1 MLARR
6 AYIYTTPAPQG
17 TGCWFLGF
25 ARAASVRGLG
35 GSPEKPGVAPEE
47 ALQHPKARGAGCLG
61 FASAA

>member
-1 MLARR
+1 MRSR
-6 AYIYTTPAPQG
+6 VEHIYTTPAPQG
-17 TGCWFLGF
+17 TGCWCFGF